1 MFGRFDRNTWFGFAW
16 TLIYTIPLTLV
27 LWVWAQEQQIEE
39 RTISNVRVQFAHA
52 DQQAYVRRANV
63 TGNNATGAQVT
74 VTLRGPRATLAEAAN
89 RLRSGLATPPVVE
102 LRTDARGSVILDLRR
117 ELAGLRAFSGGG
129 LRLIDASPSSVEVT
143 IEEAVESMIPVRV
156 GGPLDAGE
164 LVGQP
169 TLDPESVELLGP
181 RSLVEAVASAGVV
194 ASLPANPEPGRQTIN
209 VPVTLPAEL
218 RQSLMRRFGDTMVE
232 RLRFEPAQVSVTFD
246 RRDLQ
251 FVEARLGSVPIYV
264 DKPAAMEGRME
275 VRLTG
280 TSVINGVTVRG
291 PAETI
296 RRMTEGDLRETAR
309 ARLLVAKEDRDR
321 VGVDITRDVTF
332 ELPEGVEVLGDPR
345 RVTFRLQPEAA
356 TP

>member
-1 MFGRFDRNTWFGFAW
+1 
-16 TLIYTIPLTLV
+16 
-27 LWVWAQEQQIEE
+27 
-39 RTISNVRVQFAHA
+39 
-52 DQQAYVRRANV
+52 
-63 TGNNATGAQVT
+63 
-74 VTLRGPRATLAEAAN
+74 
-89 RLRSGLATPPVVE
+89 
-102 LRTDARGSVILDLRR
+102 
-117 ELAGLRAFSGGG
+117 
-129 LRLIDASPSSVEVT
+129 
-143 IEEAVESMIPVRV
+143 
-156 GGPLDAGE
+156 
-164 LVGQP
+164 
-169 TLDPESVELLGP
+169 
-181 RSLVEAVASAGVV
+181 
-194 ASLPANPEPGRQTIN
+194 
-209 VPVTLPAEL
+209 
-218 RQSLMRRFGDTMVE
+218 MRRFGDTMVE